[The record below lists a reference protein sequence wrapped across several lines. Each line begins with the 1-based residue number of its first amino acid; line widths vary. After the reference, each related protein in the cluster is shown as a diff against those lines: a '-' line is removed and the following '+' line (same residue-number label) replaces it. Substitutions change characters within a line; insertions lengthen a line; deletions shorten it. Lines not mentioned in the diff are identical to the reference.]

1 MKSISD
7 WANRHQALFNSGVA
21 VLCVIGGFFLNH
33 LFNGPT
39 FFPTTVVL
47 TDAEDRPV
55 ERDDLSNEAQACD
68 AAVRSMLL
76 AFASEADQDGPDG
89 PGFPERASAAVESP
103 YAIIPE
109 ECRRQIDEGF
119 VITANGVSAELKSA
133 RQTGNKIAISFVLK
147 NNTNGTR
154 RFAISGSKSA
164 EVKVSSG
171 SVRSISVSGIAD
183 CTLSCAYYDFN
194 DATQIDSGRSVLVHI
209 EALLSG
215 DERPSTATVIFPV
228 VRWWSGDTSKREVVL
243 AFNDIPIEHVA
254 EAVDAEAKIGLEAAK

>member
-55 ERDDLSNEAQACD
+55 ERDDLSDEAQACD

-76 AFASEADQDGPDG
+76 AFAGEADQDGPDG
-89 PGFPERASAAVESP
+89 PGFSERASAAVESP

-119 VITANGVSAELKSA
+119 VITADGVSAELQSA
-133 RQTGNKIAISFVLK
+133 RQIGNKIAISFVLT
-147 NNTNGTR
+147 NSTNGTR
-154 RFAISGSKSA
+154 RFATPGRYSTD
-164 EVKVSSG
+164 VKVSSG
-171 SVRSISVSGIAD
+171 RIISSSVSGISA
-183 CTLSCAYYDFN
+183 CNLSCNGYDYD
-194 DATQIDSGRSVLVHI
+194 DATQIDSNRSVLVHI
-209 EALLSG
+209 EATLYSG
-215 DERPSTATVIFPV
+215 DKPDTVTVVFPV
-228 VRWWSGDTSKREVVL
+228 VRWWGGGLTSREILL
-243 AFNDIPIEHVA
+243 AFNEIPINRAPEALVGELPLGIESA
-254 EAVDAEAKIGLEAAK
+254 E